1 MWDNVI
7 ITALV
12 LACLAGVV
20 MTALRLPGTWLIAGA
35 ALGYGWWSGWMGI
48 GTALACIV
56 VAIAIVGEIMEFAL
70 TAITAQKAG
79 ASRQAA
85 WGGLIGGFLG
95 MLFLASL
102 LSLPM
107 PIVGTMIGAIAGALV
122 GCFGGAMIAELA
134 VRKKLAQS
142 TKVGLFSAL
151 GFVLGMT
158 AKIAIALVM
167 SGLVITSAVCTPDE
181 DVRNPEVTINT
192 DSRTVVP

>member
-7 ITALV
+7 ITALI

-20 MTALRLPGTWLIAGA
+20 MTALRLPGTWLIVSA
-35 ALGYGWWSGWMGI
+35 ALGYGWWSDWMGI

-56 VAIAIVGEIMEFAL
+56 VAIAIVGEIVEFAL
-70 TAITAQKAG
+70 TALTAQKAG

-95 MLFLASL
+95 MIFLASV

-107 PIVGTMIGAIAGALV
+107 PVVGTMIGAIAGALV

-142 TKVGLFSAL
+142 TKVGLFSAM
-151 GFVLGMT
+151 GFILGMAVKT
-158 AKIAIALVM
+158 ALALVM
-167 SGLVITSAVCTPDE
+167 FGLVMTSVVCTPNDSARE
-181 DVRNPEVTINT
+181 PEVTI
-192 DSRTVVP
+192 SAEPEAIVP

>member
-1 MWDNVI
+1 MLENVI

-12 LACLAGVV
+12 IACLSGVV
-20 MTALRLPGTWLIAGA
+20 MTALRLPGTWLIAAA
-35 ALGYGWWSGWMGI
+35 ALGYGWWSDWMGI
-48 GTALACIV
+48 GTTLAWIV
-56 VAIAIVGEIMEFAL
+56 VAIAVTGEIAEFTL

-107 PIVGTMIGAIAGALV
+107 PVVGTVIGAIAGALV

-134 VRKKLAQS
+134 VRKKFAQS
-142 TKVGLFSAL
+142 TKVGLLSAL

-158 AKIAIALVM
+158 VKNAIALAM
-167 SGLVITSAVCTPDE
+167 SGIVITSAVCTPDE
-181 DVRNPEVTINT
+181 TTRDPEVTIST
-192 DSRTVVP
+192 DLGSIVP